1 MSVKHA
7 LLALLEDGPQGA
19 YRLRSRFEEL
29 TGGAWPLNIGQ
40 AYSTLQRLERDK
52 LVESAG
58 VEPSQDAGKPDI
70 ELFELT
76 DSGSDELHR
85 WWLTP
90 IDRGKPDRDEF
101 TIKLAL
107 AIHQNP
113 TTAQTVLDRQQTA
126 LLAVIQNLGKER
138 RSTSPRGVS
147 ELGWRMYIDRQVFLT
162 EAELRWLE
170 HVQAGVLTQALHSRT
185 SEDFE

>member
-7 LLALLEDGPQGA
+7 LLALLADGPQGA
-19 YRLRSRFEEL
+19 YRLRSRFEES

-52 LVESAG
+52 LIQSAG
-58 VEPSQDAGKPDI
+58 MEPSQETGKPDI
-70 ELFELT
+70 ELYELT
-76 DSGSDELHR
+76 LAGSEELEQ

-107 AIHQNP
+107 AIHHSP
-113 TTAQTVLDRQQTA
+113 TTAQAVLDRQRTA
-126 LLAVIQNLGKER
+126 LLKVIQELGKER
-138 RSTSPRGVS
+138 RSTPPDGVS
-147 ELGWRMYIDRQVFLT
+147 ELGWRMYLDRQMFLT

-170 HVQAGVLTQALHSRT
+170 HVQTGVLARELHQRS
-185 SEDFE
+185 SEVVE